1 MSKPP
6 KRIDGVEGP
15 LFSSKLEAAAR
26 LAAQGH
32 YGQFRKR
39 EGADG
44 CCEPDPDQPLPA
56 DCIPYIT
63 HLVGTMGILA
73 RVGAPDNVLAA
84 ALLHDYLED
93 VPDPDGRATILEA
106 TGPEVLDL
114 VLSLT
119 EDKRPDLDSSDTWK
133 LRKTEQIHR
142 MADMAEEAVMIKAA
156 DLLHNIHTLLGDLD
170 AAPENDPVWARLNAG
185 PELQLWY
192 FSSALEVARHR
203 LGDHRLVTALDD
215 AIQLLGERVSGR

>member
-6 KRIDGVEGP
+6 KRIDGAHPP

-32 YGQFRKR
+32 YGHFRKR
-39 EGADG
+39 EAADA
-44 CCEPDPDQPLPA
+44 CCQPDPDQPLPA

-93 VPDPDGRATILEA
+93 VPDPDGQATILEA
-106 TGPEVLDL
+106 AGPEVLEL

-119 EDKRPDLDSSDTWK
+119 EDKRPDLDSTDTWK

-142 MADMAEEAVMIKAA
+142 MADMAEEAVMIKTA

-192 FSSALEVARHR
+192 FSSARDVARHR
-203 LGDHRLVTALDD
+203 LGDHRLVTALED
-215 AIQLLGERVSGR
+215 AVQLLGERVSGY

>member
-1 MSKPP
+1 MASKGHCSRP
-6 KRIDGVEGP
+6 
-15 LFSSKLEAAAR
+15 SSAAAR

-39 EGADG
+39 EGANG
-44 CCEPDPDQPLPA
+44 RCEPDPDQPLPA

-119 EDKRPDLDSSDTWK
+119 EDKRPDLDSSDTWTV
-133 LRKTEQIHR
+133 RKTEQIHR
-142 MADMAEEAVMIKAA
+142 MADMAEDAVMIKAA
-156 DLLHNIHTLLGDLD
+156 DLLHNIHTLL
-170 AAPENDPVWARLNAG
+170 V
-185 PELQLWY
+185 Y
-192 FSSALEVARHR
+192 TSATR
-203 LGDHRLVTALDD
+203 T
-215 AIQLLGERVSGR
+215 GERSGLGAAQRRARAAALVLLQRPRGGAPPPR